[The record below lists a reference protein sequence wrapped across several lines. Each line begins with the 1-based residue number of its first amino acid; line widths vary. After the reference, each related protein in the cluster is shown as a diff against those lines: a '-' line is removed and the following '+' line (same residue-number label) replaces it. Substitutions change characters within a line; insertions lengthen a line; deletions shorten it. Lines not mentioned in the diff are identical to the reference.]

1 MGSNNGTEG
10 SEHRHQPK
18 QSRSVET
25 FNSILEAAADLFE
38 QRGYGQTT
46 THQIAAE
53 AGVSVGA
60 LYRYFEDKQAVIKE
74 LYQRETSRLRQR
86 VLEEINSAEL
96 VGQDIPVLVQ
106 STLALAFS
114 IYSERPGLRRV
125 LSEQARKIPE
135 LVELRRSQEEQ
146 MHQTVRQI
154 LGVAPGVRLPDL
166 EVGAYLV
173 CLFME
178 SLIDDYLLYRQ
189 GASKFDQER
198 IVAAA
203 ADFIMRYVLG
213 RNAATEA
220 T

>member
-1 MGSNNGTEG
+1 MSSGNGTEG
-10 SEHRHQPK
+10 SEQRHQPK

-25 FNSILEAAADLFE
+25 FNSILKAAADLFE
-38 QRGYGQTT
+38 QRGYAQTT

-86 VLEEINSAEL
+86 VLEEINIAEL

-106 STLALAFS
+106 STLTLAFS

-135 LVELRRSQEEQ
+135 LAVLRRSQEQQ
-146 MHQTVRQI
+146 MHQAVRQI
-154 LGVAPGVRLPDL
+154 LGIAPGVRLPDL

-189 GASKFDQER
+189 GDSEFDQER

-213 RNAATEA
+213 RDAAT
-220 T
+220 